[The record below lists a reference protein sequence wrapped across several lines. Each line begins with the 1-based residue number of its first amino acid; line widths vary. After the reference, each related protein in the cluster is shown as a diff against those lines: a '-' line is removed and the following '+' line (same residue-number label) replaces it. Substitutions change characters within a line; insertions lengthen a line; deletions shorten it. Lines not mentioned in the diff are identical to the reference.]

1 MLIRIRGGISGIKSY
16 LENGQK
22 QGRGFSRD
30 ELDERVSLHGDLGVT
45 DEIIKRIESSGEK
58 YLHITLSFKE
68 DEIDRETLESI
79 VADFEKFAFSAYKPE
94 EYNFFAEAHL
104 PKIKSYTN
112 EKTGEFT
119 ERKPHI
125 HIVVPKI
132 NLLSGQH
139 LNPFGLVERQTK
151 YIDSFQESIN
161 QKYGLASPKDNRRIE
176 FTGESEMVSRFKGDY
191 FDGPANELKN
201 DILNTII
208 EARIESLDAL
218 KDALAGMGA
227 VKERGAGKPGAY
239 LNIKPDGA
247 AKGTNLKDY
256 VFSREF
262 LALPHDEKLRKLAVG
277 GSHEYIQPNPV
288 QQSTRVDEWVQEW
301 HASKAREIK
310 YLNSGNRK
318 LYKDY
323 RAADDD
329 GKRQI
334 IDTLE
339 QNFYQ
344 KHKEHEHE
352 RTAEAG
358 NRKPC
363 FVAPF
368 RKLAPKSFNHMR
380 SLSGIDVARPAE
392 RPEMLLPSD
401 ALLHMDENRAD
412 RHRGLRWSDDGGVTA
427 QYLRDQDEQQQAVVD
442 QSDRTREIK
451 ANLDGRRLLLAL
463 SHTHGLIPEKYEV
476 TKAEDGSDRVRC
488 GARNLNVTDFLTK
501 ELHLPWNEARRLVEQ
516 VYDEQTKAEDLK
528 PRKNEPARTLWAE
541 FQRTRK
547 NGTENP
553 FQLQRRKERERI
565 AEVKEAFYKERGRL
579 EHIGLSKQQSRAEVS
594 LLRVAR
600 IEREAALREL
610 FKAER
615 AALRTKKPTNDQ
627 YCDWLQDQ
635 AQRGKTVALEELRRM
650 RPTESKVDGNLVHQ
664 GNRMAATTTPI
675 FKDAGLTYIVH
686 DNGDV
691 TYRRGE
697 ADILRDAEKSV
708 KVLLQDSKTI
718 ETGLRLAVEK
728 FGPTVALTGSDAF
741 KNATALVAAE
751 AGLNVSFA
759 DQKWNDVM
767 QARRSELAA
776 DKARKAE
783 LQRLG
788 REFAAEQKRIAE
800 ELAKPPGKQ
809 PSAEKTAPKPDPI
822 SEPKLTRKR
831 SR

>member
-79 VADFEKFAFSAYKPE
+79 VADFEKFAFAAYKPE

-112 EKTGEFT
+112 DKTSELI

-132 NLLSGQH
+132 NLLSGKH
-139 LNPFGLVERQTK
+139 LNPFGMVEHQTK

-208 EARIESLDAL
+208 EARIGSLDAL
-218 KDALAGMGA
+218 KDTLAGMGA

-247 AKGTNLKDY
+247 SKGTNLKDY

-262 LALPHDEKLRKLAVG
+262 LALSHDEKLRKLAVG
-277 GSHEYIQPNPV
+277 GSHEYIQPNPG
-288 QQSTRVDEWVQEW
+288 QQSGRVDEWVQEW

-334 IDTLE
+334 IDRLE

-352 RTAEAG
+352 RTAKAGDRKSRFGADRREA
-358 NRKPC
+358 P
-363 FVAPF
+363 A
-368 RKLAPKSFNHMR
+368 KSINGVR
-380 SLSGIDVARPAE
+380 SLSSIDVAGLAGRPQV
-392 RPEMLLPSD
+392 LLPS
-401 ALLHMDENRAD
+401 AARLHLDNRRTD
-412 RHRGLRWSDDGGVTA
+412 RHRRLRRSDDGAVTA
-427 QYLRDQDEQQQAVVD
+427 QYLRDQEEQRQAVN
-442 QSDRTREIK
+442 QSDKTREIK

-476 TKAEDGSDRVRC
+476 TKAEDGSDRIRC
-488 GARNLNVTDFLTK
+488 GQRNLNVTDFLTK
-501 ELHLPWNEARRLVEQ
+501 ELHLPWNEAKHLLEQ
-516 VYDEQTKAEDLK
+516 VYDEQAKAEDLK

-553 FQLQRRKERERI
+553 FQLQRRKEQERI
-565 AEVKEAFYKERGRL
+565 AEVKEAFYKERGQL
-579 EHIGLSKQQSRAEVS
+579 ERIGLSKQQSRAEVS

-615 AALRTKKPTNDQ
+615 AALRTKKPSNVQ
-627 YCDWLQDQ
+627 YCDWLLDE
-635 AQRGKTVALEELRRM
+635 AQRGRSVALEELRRM
-650 RPTESKVDGNLVHQ
+650 RPTESKVEGNLVRQ
-664 GNRMAATTTPI
+664 GDRMAATTTPI
-675 FKDAGLTYIVH
+675 FRDAEITYTVH
-686 DNGDV
+686 ENGDV

-697 ADILRDAEKSV
+697 TDILRDAERSV
-708 KVLLQDSKTI
+708 GVLLQDTKTI

-741 KNATALVAAE
+741 KKSTALVAAE

-788 REFAAEQKRIAE
+788 REFAAEQKRKAE
-800 ELAKPPGKQ
+800 ELAKPQIKQ
-809 PSAEKTAPKPDPI
+809 PGIKKAEPKPAPEA
-822 SEPKLTRKR
+822 EPKFTRKI